1 MYKRIVGVLC
11 TLLSVSIYS
20 AAYDIHAIPIN
31 IVVPAYNEE
40 HRIGAML
47 ATYCQYF
54 RDFNIRFTVVLN
66 GITDNT
72 ESVVRQYQDQYPD
85 RITVVTSDKGKG
97 RAIKKGFQVAL
108 QGFSGREFSL
118 IGRPED
124 YIGFVDADGA
134 IAPDQYEKLLRTVL
148 DNQHYDGV
156 IASRYMEGSDIG
168 KPRPL
173 INEWG
178 KKLFYEPNIRKT
190 LGIAY
195 HDYQCGAKL
204 FKRTVI
210 EQIAPFLVES
220 GWAIDLE
227 ILYLCHIG
235 GFAIKEVP
243 IRWRDAPGSHVEI
256 TYDLIK
262 KMLTAASRIKK
273 EHALTIRVQD

>member
-1 MYKRIVGVLC
+1 MYKKIVGILY
-11 TLLSVSIYS
+11 TLSVVSSYG
-20 AAYDIHAIPIN
+20 AAYDIYTIPIN

-40 HRIGAML
+40 NRIGAML
-47 ATYCQYF
+47 AAYCQHF
-54 RDFNIRFTVVLN
+54 NDFNVRFTVVLN

-72 ESVVRQYQDQYPD
+72 EAVVRQYQNQYPD
-85 RITVVTSDKGKG
+85 RITIVTSGKGKG
-97 RAIKKGFQVAL
+97 NAIKKGFQVAL

-118 IGRPED
+118 IDQPED

-134 IAPDQYEKLLRTVL
+134 ISPDQYEKLLRAIL
-148 DNQHYDGV
+148 DDFRYDGV

-168 KPRPL
+168 KPRPV

-178 KKLFYEPNIRKT
+178 KKLFYEPNIKKT

-204 FKRTVI
+204 FKRKVI
-210 EQIAPFLVES
+210 AQIAPFLVEP

-227 ILYLCHIG
+227 ILYLCHVG

-243 IRWRDAPGSHVEI
+243 IRWRDTPGSHVKI
-256 TYDLIK
+256 TVDLIK
-262 KMLTAASRIKK
+262 KMLTAARRIKK